1 VENNSTWTPSAPSP
15 TPWPSNAFP
24 IAATI
29 VATLGALAVAILPG
43 LAYTWYAVG
52 AKIIPQHANFM
63 QIPVRVLLISQ
74 LISYVPLI
82 AYLLVVVPRLACRSL
97 AELGVRRPTARDI
110 GTGIIGTFAMWFL
123 VALASAILTA
133 ITHERAIET
142 AVQLLRALRTPADI
156 ISFIAIAV
164 VFAPMVEEFAFRV
177 FLLNA
182 ISSHTS
188 IRTGVLGC
196 SVLFGVVHGTG
207 VSVAIPLTIGGIVL
221 ALIYVRTGCYWSN
234 VVTHA
239 LFNAVSV
246 IAVLVFHVVS

>member
-29 VATLGALAVAILPG
+29 LATLGALAVAILPG
-43 LAYTWYAVG
+43 LAYTWYAVVV
-52 AKIIPQHANFM
+52 KIIPPHASLT
-63 QIPVRVLLISQ
+63 QVPVRVLLISQ

-82 AYLLVVVPRLACRSL
+82 AYLLIVVPRLACRSL

-110 GTGIIGTFAMWFL
+110 TTGIIGTFAMWVL
-123 VALASAILTA
+123 VAVVSATITA
-133 ITHERAIET
+133 ITHEHAIES
-142 AVQLLRALRTPADI
+142 AVQLLRALRAPVDML
-156 ISFIAIAV
+156 SFVAIAV

-182 ISSHTS
+182 ISRHTS
-188 IRTGVLGC
+188 VKIGVISC
-196 SVLFGVVHGTG
+196 SVLFGVVHGTS
-207 VSVAIPLTIGGIVL
+207 VSVAIPLSIGGIVL
-221 ALIYVRTGCYWSN
+221 SLIYVRTGCYWSN
-234 VVTHA
+234 VVTHS

-246 IAVLVFHVVS
+246 IAVLVFHVTS